1 MSDEDQN
8 NGLKREKGKAGKS
21 LKDAMGLY
29 GYMDRYKHIF
39 IPSLVAL
46 YTTAALSLAFPYF
59 LSKLIG
65 RSMAPGVAGAE
76 GMARASEAEIIA
88 NVNGIVFWLVGALL
102 LQSFITYWRVRG
114 FINSGEGALNEIRRA
129 LFSRMVRLPMNYL
142 TEKRSGELSSRIAG
156 DLSIMR
162 ETLIT
167 TVPKFGRMIV
177 TLIGGLIVIFI
188 CSWKLSLIMLGSVP
202 VVVLAIA
209 VFGKKI
215 KSYSKATQDAL
226 ADTNIV
232 VEETIMGIYDTKAFC
247 NEEYEEGR
255 YDSALEKF
263 LGITVT
269 GAKARAAFISFI
281 ILVLFSTVAFI
292 VWYGAQML
300 AKDQIDIENYIRFI
314 LFSVFVAASLGSVPE
329 IMSQLQITSG
339 ATERIRDLIDEEME
353 ANYESGS
360 SDDLVGSITAEGL
373 EFAYPSRPEGKVL
386 NGVDFHVQTG
396 ERVAIVGPSGGGK
409 STIFSLLLGFYQGHE
424 GELKFD
430 GKQISEIGLKN
441 LRSSI
446 AVVPQEVLLFGGSI
460 EENIAYGKP
469 GSSKEEIISA
479 AKQANAH
486 GFIEEFESGYDTTV
500 GPRGIKLS
508 GGQRQRIAIARAI
521 LADPKILL
529 LDEATSALD
538 SESERLVQSALDT
551 LMKGRTSMI
560 IAHRLSTV
568 RDADRILVLQH
579 GKIVESGS
587 HDELM
592 SKNGTYKL
600 LAETQFGT

>member
-1 MSDEDQN
+1 MSDDDRKKQ
-8 NGLKREKGKAGKS
+8 KGKAGKS

-39 IPSLVAL
+39 IPSLFAL

-65 RSMAPGVAGAE
+65 KSMMAG
-76 GMARASEAEIIA
+76 GASSDAAASKAEIIA
-88 NVNGIVFWLVGALL
+88 NVNVIVLWLIGALL

-114 FINSGEGALNEIRRA
+114 FINSGEGALNEIRRS

-177 TLIGGLIVIFI
+177 TLIGGLIVIFM

-202 VVVLAIA
+202 IVVLAIA

-215 KSYSKATQDAL
+215 KNYSKATQDAL

-247 NEEYEEGR
+247 NEEYEENR
-255 YDSALEKF
+255 YDSALTKF
-263 LGITVT
+263 LNITVD

-300 AKDQIDIENYIRFI
+300 ANGEINIEDYVRFI

-353 ANYESGS
+353 ENYESQ
-360 SDDLVGSITAEGL
+360 SDAALVGSITAENL
-373 EFAYPSRPEGKVL
+373 SFAYPSRPEGQVL
-386 NGVDFHVQTG
+386 NGVDFEVKTG
-396 ERVAIVGPSGGGK
+396 ERVALVGPSGGGK
-409 STIFSLLLGFYQGHE
+409 STVFALLLGFYQGHE

-430 GKQISEIGLKN
+430 GKPISEIGLKN

-469 GSSKEEIISA
+469 GSSKEEIIEA

-486 GFIEEFESGYDTTV
+486 EFITEFETGYETTV

-508 GGQRQRIAIARAI
+508 GGQRQRVAIARAI

-538 SESERLVQSALDT
+538 SENERLVQAALDT

-592 SKNGTYKL
+592 SNNGTYKL
-600 LAETQFGT
+600 LAETQLGS

>member
-1 MSDEDQN
+1 MPAEEPKKQ
-8 NGLKREKGKAGKS
+8 KGKAGKS

-29 GYMDRYKHIF
+29 GYMNRYKHIF
-39 IPSLVAL
+39 IPSLFAL

-65 RSMAPGVAGAE
+65 KSMMAGS
-76 GMARASEAEIIA
+76 GGEATATKADIIA
-88 NVNGIVFWLVGALL
+88 NVNGIVLWLVAALL

-114 FINSGEGALNEIRRA
+114 FIKSGEGALNEIRRS
-129 LFSRMVRLPMNYL
+129 LFTRMVRLPMNYL

-156 DLSIMR
+156 DLAIMR

-188 CSWKLSLIMLGSVP
+188 CSWKLSLIMLASVP
-202 VVVLAIA
+202 VVILAIA

-215 KSYSKATQDAL
+215 KNYSKATQDAL

-247 NEEYEEGR
+247 NEEYEEER
-255 YDSALEKF
+255 YDSALTRF
-263 LGITVT
+263 LDITIV

-281 ILVLFSTVAFI
+281 IFVLFSTVAFI

-300 AKDQIDIENYIRFI
+300 ASGDISIENYIRFI

-339 ATERIRDLIDEEME
+339 ATERIRDLIDENLEP
-353 ANYESGS
+353 NYEVDGELS
-360 SDDLVGSITAEGL
+360 LVGSVQAKGI
-373 EFAYPSRPEGKVL
+373 EFSYPSRPEGKVL
-386 NGVDFHVQTG
+386 SGVDFEVNAG
-396 ERVAIVGPSGGGK
+396 ERVALVGPSGGGK
-409 STIFSLLLGFYQGHE
+409 STVFSLLLGFYQEHTGD
-424 GELKFD
+424 LTFD
-430 GKQISEIGLKN
+430 DKPISELGLKS

-460 EENIAYGKP
+460 LENIAYGKP
-469 GSSKEEIISA
+469 GASEEEVIAA

-486 GFIEEFESGYDTTV
+486 SFISEFEKGYETKV

-508 GGQRQRIAIARAI
+508 GGQRQRVAIARAI

-551 LMKGRTSMI
+551 LMEGRTSMI

-579 GKIVESGS
+579 GKIVENGS

-592 SKNGTYKL
+592 VNNGTYKL
-600 LAETQFGT
+600 LAETQLGS

>member
-1 MSDEDQN
+1 MSAEERKKQ
-8 NGLKREKGKAGKS
+8 KGKAGKS

-39 IPSLVAL
+39 VPSLFAL

-65 RSMAPGVAGAE
+65 KSMMAGGGDAGA
-76 GMARASEAEIIA
+76 AASKADIIA
-88 NVNGIVFWLVGALL
+88 NVNVIVLWLIGALL

-114 FINSGEGALNEIRRA
+114 FIKSGEGALNEIRRS

-177 TLIGGLIVIFI
+177 TLIGGLVVIFI

-247 NEEYEEGR
+247 NEEYEEKR
-255 YDSALEKF
+255 YDTALTKF
-263 LGITVT
+263 LNITID

-300 AKDQIDIENYIRFI
+300 ANGEIDIENYVRFI

-339 ATERIRDLIDEEME
+339 ATERIRDLIDEDME
-353 ANYESGS
+353 LNYASDSESA
-360 SDDLVGSITAEGL
+360 LVGSISAQGL
-373 EFAYPSRPEGKVL
+373 SFAYPSRPEGQVL
-386 NGVDFHVQTG
+386 KGVDFEVNTG
-396 ERVAIVGPSGGGK
+396 ERVALVGPSGGGK
-409 STIFSLLLGFYQGHE
+409 STVFSLLLGFYQGYE
-424 GELKFD
+424 GDLKFD
-430 GKQISEIGLKN
+430 GKPISEIGLKN

-469 GSSKEEIISA
+469 GSSREEIIEA

-486 GFIEEFESGYDTTV
+486 DFIEEFESGYDTTV

-508 GGQRQRIAIARAI
+508 GGQRQRVAIARAI

-551 LMKGRTSMI
+551 LMQGRTSII

-579 GKIVESGS
+579 GRIVESGN

-592 SKNGTYKL
+592 SHNGTYKL
-600 LAETQFGT
+600 LAETQLGS